1 MTLALP
7 ALNEDYLYPEAPGP
21 MAQALSCARAGF
33 HLIRRPAFYPDS
45 IHDEWGVI
53 SPAIALLTARL

>member
-1 MTLALP
+1 MT
-7 ALNEDYLYPEAPGP
+7 
-21 MAQALSCARAGF
+21 QAISCARAGF